1 VWPPA
6 TDLKQG
12 DRGDTLSVFEHE
24 FAIGVAMSV
33 APGRRAR
40 SADRSRSIQLQACDE
55 VSCYGP
61 LDVDVEWPVTLV
73 AGPVKS
79 ASLHDGV
86 FKTIPFGHGEK
97 PDANT
102 DPSFVSASVTPH
114 SGDPLAQ
121 LDGFQDARAT
131 GGYMGSGEFLTFIR
145 NAEKGSCGKKVSF
158 ERPGAAIL

>member
-1 VWPPA
+1 VLWA
-6 TDLKQG
+6 
-12 DRGDTLSVFEHE
+12 
-24 FAIGVAMSV
+24 
-33 APGRRAR
+33 
-40 SADRSRSIQLQACDE
+40 
-55 VSCYGP
+55 

-102 DPSFVSASVTPH
+102 DPPSVSASVNTAP

-121 LDGFQDARAT
+121 LDGFKTLAAT

-145 NAEKGSCGKKVSF
+145 NAEKRDCGKGLF
-158 ERPGAAIL
+158 EDHGRWRFC